1 MKPKRKFG
9 IRPENRQFIEELAE
23 LEEKYGCGCH
33 RREYEEHPEPL
44 EKGDRH
50 D

>member
-1 MKPKRKFG
+1 MKRKRKFG

-33 RREYEEHPEPL
+33 RREDEECPKPVERD
-44 EKGDRH
+44 ENRD
-50 D
+50 